1 MGISFSSVIPIT
13 SSKTKG
19 FAIDTDYVGEFSG
32 VRINDWSDG
41 PIFVSKII
49 PTLFAF
55 DI

>member
-1 MGISFSSVIPIT
+1 VTIPSIT
-13 SSKTKG
+13 PVAGAKSKG
-19 FAIDTDYVGEFSG
+19 FAIDTDYVGELSG

-55 DI
+55 NI